1 MAVGTLL
8 ALSAG
13 AKAAGGLVGGIGQ
26 AVAARQQFTG
36 ADRRD
41 LEELEERKR
50 RGELGLDESER
61 EAIRGDIASQR
72 GGLLRQQQADALTA
86 SARQGPTVSG
96 RDIFLQQQQAAEA
109 TLGLEEAGLEI
120 EAGADRAAADRAA
133 AEIGALKAGRA
144 ARKAGMVSALTGG
157 VATGLQ
163 VAGDVAATRAGME
176 FQTDLQAAQLEK
188 ELTQSERIAQ
198 FLGMQTQGKPS
209 ASVFGIRSGSK

>member
-26 AVAARQQFTG
+26 AVAARQQFT
-36 ADRRD
+36 ASDRRD

-120 EAGADRAAADRAA
+120 EAGADRAAADRAT

-176 FQTDLQAAQLEK
+176 FQADLQAAKLEK
-188 ELTQSERIAQ
+188 ELTQSEQIAQ

-209 ASVFGIRSGSK
+209 ASAFGIRSGSK